1 MVFSLL
7 LVELQTMRIPYIQT
21 TLLINE
27 LINLSHETNN
37 GLIKVK
43 EKTGMRKD
51 RYSSLQ
57 YGYALLQEL
66 SKGLKPKTNT
76 EDFLSKLT
84 IRPAR
89 KVGM

>member
-1 MVFSLL
+1 MS
-7 LVELQTMRIPYIQT
+7 EIQQANMKMPYIQT

-27 LINLSHETNN
+27 LINLTHDTST
-37 GLIKVK
+37 GLIKVR

-66 SKGLKPKTNT
+66 SKGLKPKTDTN
-76 EDFLSKLT
+76 DLLSKLT
-84 IRPAR
+84 IRPA
-89 KVGM
+89 KIVGR